1 MCMRM
6 NKVDDNKVWTSPY
19 VYISRYDIGIW
30 NHEIPASKM
39 YLRLNELQ
47 KLMMESNSKIPILG
61 L

>member
-1 MCMRM
+1 M
-6 NKVDDNKVWTSPY
+6 NLK
-19 VYISRYDIGIW
+19 SRNPGL
-30 NHEIPASKM
+30 KM